1 MTFVEAPRTREQI
14 AEIPKRLAAPQLIN
28 IVAGGLTP
36 MIGIDELESMGF
48 SMILYANAALQAS
61 IAGMQKVLGHL
72 KEHGSLDGV
81 SAQLASFE
89 ERQRLVGKSRFDAL
103 EKKYS

>member
-1 MTFVEAPRTREQI
+1 
-14 AEIPKRLAAPQLIN
+14 
-28 IVAGGLTP
+28 
-36 MIGIDELESMGF
+36 MIGLDELKAMGF

-61 IAGMQKVLGHL
+61 IVGVQKILNHL
-72 KEHGSLDGV
+72 KAHGSLDGV

-89 ERQRLVGKSRFDAL
+89 ERQRLVCKSRFDAL

>member
-1 MTFVEAPRTREQI
+1 
-14 AEIPKRLAAPQLIN
+14 
-28 IVAGGLTP
+28 
-36 MIGIDELESMGF
+36 MIGLDELKTMGF

-61 IAGMQKVLGHL
+61 ITGMQKVLAHL
-72 KEHGSLDGV
+72 KAHGSLDGV

-89 ERQRLVGKSRFDAL
+89 ERQRLVCKSRFDAL

>member
-1 MTFVEAPRTREQI
+1 M
-14 AEIPKRLAAPQLIN
+14 IN

-36 MIGIDELESMGF
+36 MIGLDELGKMGF

-72 KEHGSLDGV
+72 KAHGSLDGI
-81 SAQLASFE
+81 SGELASFE
-89 ERQRLVGKSRFDAL
+89 ERQRLVCKPRFDDL